1 MEFTISSKKD
11 IEKFLSLDEK
21 KNIERKLSFSL
32 SNDDHNT
39 SITFEEMKQNNFEL
53 MKEIYEIQQE
63 NGKNEE
69 NSNKKMSDNT
79 NNDESIDGKFSFSTA
94 KSLTNIPKNDSFGI
108 TSNPPFVGTT
118 SGVDRTLVND
128 VVGLI
133 SFLPPIYILKN
144 YYSYYI
150 ILK

>member
-94 KSLTNIPKNDSFGI
+94 KSLTNIPKNDSESSPEKKFLMKDKFI
-108 TSNPPFVGTT
+108 D
-118 SGVDRTLVND
+118 VDMKYLNNVRKKK
-128 VVGLI
+128 
-133 SFLPPIYILKN
+133 KN
-144 YYSYYI
+144 YFI
-150 ILK
+150 IF

>member
-94 KSLTNIPKNDSFGI
+94 KSLTNIPKNDSESSPEKKFLMKDKFI
-108 TSNPPFVGTT
+108 D
-118 SGVDRTLVND
+118 VDMKYLNNVRKKKKKL
-128 VVGLI
+128 
-133 SFLPPIYILKN
+133 FYIF
-144 YYSYYI
+144 
-150 ILK
+150 

>member
-94 KSLTNIPKNDSFGI
+94 KSLTNIPKNDSESSPEKKFLMKDKFI
-108 TSNPPFVGTT
+108 D
-118 SGVDRTLVND
+118 VDMKYLNNVR
-128 VVGLI
+128 
-133 SFLPPIYILKN
+133 KKKKK
-144 YYSYYI
+144 I
-150 ILK
+150 IL

>member
-1 MEFTISSKKD
+1 MSKIRANTLGNQVEFTISSKKD

-94 KSLTNIPKNDSFGI
+94 KSLTNIPKNDSESSPEKKFLMKDKFI
-108 TSNPPFVGTT
+108 D
-118 SGVDRTLVND
+118 VDMKYLNNVR
-128 VVGLI
+128 
-133 SFLPPIYILKN
+133 KKKKK
-144 YYSYYI
+144 I
-150 ILK
+150 IL